1 MQRKFLSNLSI
12 LLLLNLLVKPFYL
25 LVIEAGVQNELG
37 SAIFG
42 NYSALLSLTFLL
54 NIFLDMGVNGFT
66 SKSLASEESSAE
78 KLLSGILGL
87 RLLMGVLYFVLLF
100 GTAIIIGYRGED
112 VNLLW
117 FLGLNQLLSGGVL
130 YLRSILTGLME
141 FKKDAIISIMDRAL
155 IVLLLAPFI
164 LMNINGLPP
173 LSVELFIYVQSA
185 GYAITLLVALYFVLR
200 KTGRIRISWQPN
212 FNRQILKNSFP
223 YALLVLLMMFYY
235 KTDSIMLERMLPEGD
250 YYAGIYARG
259 FRLFEAGNMIGYLF
273 AVLLLPIFSKL
284 FALKRNMDKI
294 LDHAFRLMLFGS
306 TIALFCSWFWAEP
319 MLNMIYTEDIEPSIG
334 PFQVLM
340 TSFFFLMLG
349 HLWSTLLTA
358 HGSLKSLNMIAI
370 VAVVMNIVLNFTLIP
385 EYTALGSAIASLL
398 TQAFAVTL
406 QWLIAM
412 KKTEVR
418 LSVSTI
424 RSSLL
429 FVVICGISA
438 WMLTIIPI
446 DPLLS
451 MLAFPALAFVVAWV
465 LGIFRYAHLKTIL
478 QEKD

>member
-66 SKSLASEESSAE
+66 SKTLASEESSAE

-87 RLLMGVLYFVLLF
+87 RLLMGVVYFILLF
-100 GTAIIIGYRGED
+100 GTAILIGYQGD
-112 VNLLW
+112 DITLLW
-117 FLGLNQLLSGGVL
+117 YLGINQLLSGGVL
-130 YLRSILTGLME
+130 YLRSILAGLME

-155 IVLLLAPFI
+155 IVIILIPFI
-164 LMNINGLPP
+164 LLNIEGLPP
-173 LSVELFIYVQSA
+173 LSIQFFIYAQTV
-185 GYAITLLVALYFVLR
+185 GYALTLLVALFFVLR
-200 KTGRIRISWQPN
+200 KTGRIRISWQPT

-250 YYAGIYARG
+250 YFAGIYARG

-273 AVLLLPIFSKL
+273 AVLLLPIFSKS
-284 FALKRNMDKI
+284 FAMKRAMDNI

-306 TIALFCSWFWAEP
+306 TIALFCSWFWAESI
-319 MLNMIYTEDIEPSIG
+319 LNLIYTEDILPSIG

-370 VAVVMNIVLNFTLIP
+370 VAVVVNIILNFTLIP
-385 EYTALGSAIASLL
+385 KYTALGSAVASLI
-398 TQAFAVTL
+398 TQALAVTL

-412 KKTEVR
+412 KRTGVR
-418 LSVSTI
+418 LSTRTI
-424 RSSLL
+424 RSGLV
-429 FVVICGISA
+429 FVIISGVSA
-438 WMLTIIPI
+438 WGLTIIPVN
-446 DPLLS
+446 PLLS
-451 MLAFPALAFVVAWV
+451 MVAFPILAFIIAWL
-465 LGIFRYAHLKTIL
+465 LGIFRYAHLKAIL